1 MDAVFDTYWP
11 IAAQLVALAT
21 LVTAVTPSQSDNMI
35 LDNILRFLNLLAGNV
50 LKNRN
55 RDAR

>member
-1 MDAVFDTYWP
+1 MELFFETYWP
-11 IAAQLVALAT
+11 IAAQVVALAT
-21 LVTAVTPSQSDNMI
+21 LVTAVTPSQSDNLV

-55 RDAR
+55 KDAR